1 MQILPWLVTA
11 MALHYAFQGVDW
23 RVLLDHLTEVKPG
36 WIALAVIL
44 TCSSYFIRTRR
55 WQSLFLN
62 PVLRYAEGY
71 RVLVLGF
78 FMNNVLPART
88 GELVRAH
95 LGSKVTGETR
105 TLVLATIANERL
117 IDGLVIS
124 FMFLAF
130 AGGMGGS
137 DMSDNLLYVAA
148 LFGLVGVGVV
158 ATLLLRKQVFTLVR
172 SIDSRFNHRAATY
185 TLDRIQ
191 IFIEGLAPMWT
202 RKRLPFVVLWS
213 LIVWGTELAVFT
225 AVARAYGADLSL
237 AENVLFL
244 VSVNFASLIPAAP
257 GGIGVV
263 EAIGS
268 KALMSVGIPQELALT
283 IVLTQHA
290 IQYLVV
296 GIPGLFLMFR
306 VKGSLQNIEGTAEL
320 QSATHST
327 GRSTP

>member
-1 MQILPWLVTA
+1 
-11 MALHYAFQGVDW
+11 
-23 RVLLDHLTEVKPG
+23 
-36 WIALAVIL
+36 
-44 TCSSYFIRTRR
+44 
-55 WQSLFLN
+55 
-62 PVLRYAEGY
+62 
-71 RVLVLGF
+71 
-78 FMNNVLPART
+78 
-88 GELVRAH
+88 
-95 LGSKVTGETR
+95 
-105 TLVLATIANERL
+105 
-117 IDGLVIS
+117 
-124 FMFLAF
+124 MFLAF
-130 AGGMGGS
+130 AGGMGGT

-148 LFGLVGVGVV
+148 LFGVVGVGVI

-172 SIDSRFNHRAATY
+172 SVNSRFNHRAATY

-202 RKRLPFVVLWS
+202 RKRLPSVLIWS

-237 AENVLFL
+237 SENVLFL

-283 IVLTQHA
+283 IVITQHA
-290 IQYLVV
+290 IQYIIV

-306 VKGSLQNIEGTAEL
+306 VKGSLQNIEGTVDA
-320 QSATHST
+320 QPVTPAA
-327 GRSTP
+327 GRTAP